1 MCLGEPHS
9 KTVAATTESVP
20 RSRFCSKDVIPSNSS
35 DPHSDAEETPLSS
48 QFGYSICGFDLVLF
62 QNLDFQYSVAT
73 LPLRGSK
80 NPGCGLVASLCF
92 IKEGTKAQ
100 RGNGLAKGH
109 TASGQ
114 KGFPLPP
121 TAAWLAGYILS
132 KSHS

>member
-62 QNLDFQYSVAT
+62 QNLDFNTQWPHCPS
-73 LPLRGSK
+73 
-80 NPGCGLVASLCF
+80 
-92 IKEGTKAQ
+92 EGPRTQAVV
-100 RGNGLAKGH
+100 
-109 TASGQ
+109 
-114 KGFPLPP
+114 
-121 TAAWLAGYILS
+121 
-132 KSHS
+132 